1 MDRAPRPPEAW
12 LVALAAV
19 GTGAWTA
26 LALDA
31 GELTL
36 PALCAAGAARAGSLA
51 DTLRLALAFNPPAR
65 LAGEWALMIAA
76 MMSPLMVAPLRHLRA
91 RSFARRRPRA
101 MLMFV
106 AGYAA
111 VWMSAGVVLA
121 AIALVART
129 AAPAPLAC
137 LGLVAAV
144 AVAWQVSPGKQWCLN
159 GCHRRPA
166 LAAFFAAADRD
177 AGRFG
182 LAHGAAC
189 VGACWALM
197 LLPLIAGAGHL
208 VAMAAV
214 TLLVFAERLDHPAP
228 LAWRL
233 RGPGK
238 ALRIIAAQARQR
250 LAF

>member
-1 MDRAPRPPEAW
+1 
-12 LVALAAV
+12 
-19 GTGAWTA
+19 
-26 LALDA
+26 
-31 GELTL
+31 
-36 PALCAAGAARAGSLA
+36 
-51 DTLRLALAFNPPAR
+51 
-65 LAGEWALMIAA
+65 
-76 MMSPLMVAPLRHLRA
+76 
-91 RSFARRRPRA
+91 
-101 MLMFV
+101 
-106 AGYAA
+106 
-111 VWMSAGVVLA
+111 
-121 AIALVART
+121 
-129 AAPAPLAC
+129 
-137 LGLVAAV
+137 
-144 AVAWQVSPGKQWCLN
+144 VAWQVSPGKQWCLN

-189 VGACWALM
+189 VGACWALK